1 MFKWWLVVGSPQ
13 NWQTAFEHGN
23 LWGLKGTQQ
32 NLWEHLST
40 GDRVLL
46 YASSPVR
53 GLIGYGTVRN
63 KFRQDRPLWP
73 EEVKQNKT
81 LWPLIFEFD
90 IEYCLPQ
97 DRWRSDSII
106 NDALRNRVRRRQMLQ
121 MLEEGLANELVRA
134 FSKEAREPLFAV
146 AETEALG
153 VPPNPHDEIIA
164 KLLEIGRLQKFLTE
178 KEYDMEGYRLDAVWR
193 RVEKAVPTYVFEVHI
208 GGDLHRSLAKL
219 KHAFDIWNSNIFLV
233 ASKEDRKNADRLL
246 SGLFHEIRD
255 RLRFIELEKVD
266 ELLKQKKG
274 VHDLEAELGIP

>member
-1 MFKWWLVVGSPQ
+1 MFRWWLVVGSPQ

-40 GDRVLL
+40 GDQVLL

-63 KFRQDRPLWP
+63 KFRQDQPLWP
-73 EEVKQNKT
+73 EEVKQGKI

-90 IEYCLPQ
+90 VAYCLPQ
-97 DRWRSDSII
+97 DRWRSEGVI
-106 NDALRNRVRRRQMLQ
+106 NETLRNRVRRRQMLQ
-121 MLEEGLANELVRA
+121 MLEEGLAKELVMA
-134 FSKEAREPLFAV
+134 LSKEAPESLLPLP
-146 AETEALG
+146 ETQALHM
-153 VPPNPHDEIIA
+153 PPSPHDETIA

-208 GGDLHRSLAKL
+208 GGDLPRSLAKL

-233 ASKEDRKNADRLL
+233 ANKENRKNADRLL
-246 SGLFHEIRD
+246 SGLFHEIRG
-255 RLRFIELEKVD
+255 RLKFIELEKVD
-266 ELLKQKKG
+266 ELLKQKRG
-274 VHDLEAELGIP
+274 VRDLEAEIGIP